1 MGRIRTLPER
11 RVLVAL
17 GLILLVGFGLRL
29 IGVFDPIDSSYQG
42 ADAARYERIAAL
54 LYTDQQ
60 FAVPGSDA
68 PYDWSPGAPLF
79 YAGIYYVTGGVHP
92 ALGRLAIALLGLVT
106 IVICFLLGRRL
117 QGSAAGLLAAL
128 LAATYPAFVFNTGR
142 LLSEPIAEVTVPGAV
157 LAFLWALDR
166 RAWWAWAA
174 PGVLIGLSALVRPEY
189 LLFGLAFALLALIK
203 RGPVRALVL
212 AAAFALPI
220 APWALH
226 VSSEVGRFVPVTT
239 GAGKALF
246 IGSYLPGDG
255 IHDRVKIELMERY
268 LGMRNVTPEQRAR
281 QPMEPLLDRVAKQY
295 PDLPRDAALN
305 RIGRENLSRYAR
317 EQPLAVAE
325 MMANKMRW
333 MWRGSSGAMLS
344 APAVALQV
352 AIVLLA
358 IAGLVD
364 PRGPAALRGAAARRP
379 DPRADGVLGR
389 RARRPAPQPRAD
401 AAGHDARLDRPG
413 VDGGPRP
420 RRDPG
425 PRPAAE
431 ARAVTAVA
439 ATTPRAW
446 AARHGVLIALAVIVV
461 IGLALR
467 VDSALE
473 PLDVRP
479 GTDSAVYA
487 SVAEQLYEHQR
498 FALPGAASPYD
509 WSPGAPLFYASIYYA
524 TGGVHPGA
532 VRLVVALLGA
542 LTIVLVFLLGRRL
555 AGPLA
560 GLAGAALFAIYPVT
574 IFFTG
579 KLMSEPLATLTLT
592 GAVLSFFWAG
602 DPGRPR
608 WTWAVPGVLLG
619 LTAFAR
625 PEYLAFILV
634 FAVIALFRRGPV
646 AAAIL
651 TLAFAVPILPWTLHV
666 SNAEGRFV
674 PISTGGGK
682 ALFIGTYLPGDGLHL
697 DVKRELLRQ
706 FEGREDIPATELSRI
721 SMTPLLNRVASKY
734 PDLERDAALQK
745 IGRENAERYLTEQPL
760 DFAGMVGGKMWHM
773 WHGSGAAGRST
784 YGTIFQFT
792 VLALGLAGL
801 VLLAVRRRWEFFL
814 IAGLLVGVTV
824 VGGLL
829 LAGTRRNVTLMP
841 LVMALAGF
849 TVFMLAQRVWPRLAG
864 R

>member
-1 MGRIRTLPER
+1 M
-11 RVLVAL
+11 
-17 GLILLVGFGLRL
+17 
-29 IGVFDPIDSSYQG
+29 
-42 ADAARYERIAAL
+42 
-54 LYTDQQ
+54 
-60 FAVPGSDA
+60 
-68 PYDWSPGAPLF
+68 
-79 YAGIYYVTGGVHP
+79 
-92 ALGRLAIALLGLVT
+92 
-106 IVICFLLGRRL
+106 
-117 QGSAAGLLAAL
+117 
-128 LAATYPAFVFNTGR
+128 
-142 LLSEPIAEVTVPGAV
+142 
-157 LAFLWALDR
+157 
-166 RAWWAWAA
+166 
-174 PGVLIGLSALVRPEY
+174 
-189 LLFGLAFALLALIK
+189 
-203 RGPVRALVL
+203 
-212 AAAFALPI
+212 
-220 APWALH
+220 
-226 VSSEVGRFVPVTT
+226 
-239 GAGKALF
+239 
-246 IGSYLPGDG
+246 
-255 IHDRVKIELMERY
+255 
-268 LGMRNVTPEQRAR
+268 
-281 QPMEPLLDRVAKQY
+281 
-295 PDLPRDAALN
+295 
-305 RIGRENLSRYAR
+305 
-317 EQPLAVAE
+317 
-325 MMANKMRW
+325 
-333 MWRGSSGAMLS
+333 
-344 APAVALQV
+344 
-352 AIVLLA
+352 
-358 IAGLVD
+358 
-364 PRGPAALRGAAARRP
+364 
-379 DPRADGVLGR
+379 
-389 RARRPAPQPRAD
+389 
-401 AAGHDARLDRPG
+401 
-413 VDGGPRP
+413 
-420 RRDPG
+420 
-425 PRPAAE
+425 
-431 ARAVTAVA
+431 TAVA
-439 ATTPRAW
+439 ATSPRAW

-461 IGLALR
+461 VGLALR

-509 WSPGAPLFYASIYYA
+509 WSPGAPLFYAAVYYA

-542 LTIVLVFLLGRRL
+542 LTIVLVYLIGRRL

-579 KLMSEPLATLTLT
+579 KLMSEPLATLTLA

-602 DPGRPR
+602 DRGRLWAAWALPGL
-608 WTWAVPGVLLG
+608 LLG

-634 FAVIALFRRGPV
+634 FAVIALFRGGLVP
-646 AAAIL
+646 AIVL
-651 TLAFAVPILPWTLHV
+651 TLAFALPIVPWTLHV
-666 SNAEGRFV
+666 SSAEGRFV

-706 FEGREDIPATELSRI
+706 YEGRENIPATELSRI

-760 DFAGMVGGKMWHM
+760 DFAGMVVSKMWHM

-814 IAGLLVGVTV
+814 IAALLAGVTV

-841 LVMALAGF
+841 LVMALAGI
-849 TVFMLAQRVWPRLAG
+849 TVFMLLQRAWPRGAS